1 MSLSFSQIQSCRH
14 AARILDV
21 ADVAQR
27 DWHNEQVM
35 LYTNP
40 SSKLDHAV
48 LIDFASTTQT
58 WESHELNPVQNY
70 FDLLHVL
77 LGRQGAVGLDPD
89 LVWKH
94 YGEPDDWD
102 PVQAWIPMSE
112 GGEELRVV
120 TAKDMFP
127 YILST

>member
-1 MSLSFSQIQSCRH
+1 MIQSCRH
-14 AARILDV
+14 AARVLDV

-27 DWHNEQVM
+27 DWYSDQVI

-40 SSKLDHAV
+40 TTKLD

-58 WESHELNPVQNY
+58 WEPHELNYIENY
-70 FDLLHVL
+70 FGLLHVL
-77 LGRQGAVGLDPD
+77 LGRRGNVGLNAE

-102 PVQAWIPMSE
+102 PIRLGFLWFQ
-112 GGEELRVV
+112 RV
-120 TAKDMFP
+120 KR
-127 YILST
+127 